1 MTMANAAT
9 DSQVFAISR
18 TFNAPR
24 ERVWAAHASAEALS
38 QWWGPKGCAIRVIK
52 LDFRP
57 GGIFHYAMSFQPG
70 APEMF
75 GRFIYREVLT
85 PSRLVYVSSFSDAE
99 GGVTRAPFP
108 QLDGKFP
115 LEVLNTMTF
124 TEAGGKTTIDLR
136 GGPINATDDERRM
149 FAGMHDSMRGGFS
162 GTFDQLDQFLAKG

>member
-1 MTMANAAT
+1 MANAAADT
-9 DSQVFAISR
+9 QVFSISR

-24 ERVWAAHASAEALS
+24 DRVWAAHATAEALT
-38 QWWGPKGCAIRVIK
+38 QWWGPKGCTIRVIK

-75 GRFIYREVLT
+75 GRFIYREVLA
-85 PSRLVYVSSFSDAE
+85 PSRIVYVSSFSDAE

-115 LEVLNTMTF
+115 LEILNTMTF

-136 GGPINATDDERRM
+136 GGPINATEDERKM
-149 FAGMHDSMRGGFS
+149 YASMHDSMRGGFS
-162 GTFDQLDQFLAKG
+162 GTFDQLDAFLAKR